1 MGSCQGNRLITS
13 PILWKEKMNPIEI
26 KPIKTDAAR
35 QATRL
40 LAKSFLDNPVS
51 VHVFDNFA
59 PEKREKK
66 LYTLYSGFV
75 NTAID
80 YGVAN
85 GIFLNDE
92 LAGISLAYPPGS
104 YPFSLWTWL
113 LNPSSTAVF
122 QICSKFKYL

>member
-1 MGSCQGNRLITS
+1 MS
-13 PILWKEKMNPIEI
+13 PMEI
-26 KPIKTDAAR
+26 KPIKKDAAK

-51 VHVFDNFA
+51 VHVFDNFS
-59 PEKREKK
+59 PEEREKK
-66 LYTLYSGFV
+66 LNTLYSGFV

-85 GIFLNDE
+85 AIYFNGE

-104 YPFSLWTWL
+104 YPFSLGPGCLTAWGVCFSE
-113 LNPSSTAVF
+113 SSIHGAWHF
-122 QICSKFKYL
+122 LIQ